1 MKYEFQVRMQQRH
14 HLKAIVRSAAQALP
28 WGAGSAA
35 QALPSGHGGGLL
47 AEGQALPSGHGAGW
61 MASAA
66 FRIRERT
73 AGERASNA
81 RRKQVLGRIGGEG

>member
-1 MKYEFQVRMQQRH
+1 MKYEFQVRMQQR

-47 AEGQALPSGHGAGW
+47 AEGQALPSGHGRV
-61 MASAA
+61 SAA
-66 FRIRERT
+66 FRTR
-73 AGERASNA
+73 
-81 RRKQVLGRIGGEG
+81 GGLDGKRCLQDTGPDC

>member
-1 MKYEFQVRMQQRH
+1 MKYEFQVRMQQR

-47 AEGQALPSGHGAGW
+47 AEGQALPSEHGSGLLAEGQALPSGHGRGLQGW
-61 MASAA
+61 
-66 FRIRERT
+66 
-73 AGERASNA
+73 
-81 RRKQVLGRIGGEG
+81 IGGEGW